1 LAPGVFSYIWNI
13 NVAKSIGAESGNRFE
28 TDFKIFFSILQK
40 ICKICFI
47 GGSRSGNEEEFDLKV
62 TKFWLKPK
70 DTFLICDRCNYLLV
84 SPYNLENL
92 SDF

>member
-1 LAPGVFSYIWNI
+1 MWLRALGQSH
-13 NVAKSIGAESGNRFE
+13 E
-28 TDFKIFFSILQK
+28 TGLRQILKYFFSILQK

-70 DTFLICDRCNYLLV
+70 DTFLICERCNYLLV